1 LTYTLRVPIEWDEAK
16 NLANQRKHGLAFE
29 EAQRLFDSGVDYIEI
44 FDGDH
49 SDFEDRFI
57 AIGSIR
63 RGLILVVY
71 TELDDDV
78 TRIISARSATK
89 REQTLYRAQMESN
102 S

>member
-1 LTYTLRVPIEWDEAK
+1 MARNGPVGVYLSENLVSVVRKTLLVFPIP
-16 NLANQRKHGLAFE
+16 
-29 EAQRLFDSGVDYIEI
+29 IP
-44 FDGDH
+44 
-49 SDFEDRFI
+49 
-57 AIGSIR
+57 IGPIK

-89 REQTLYRAQMESN
+89 REQSLYRAQMESN